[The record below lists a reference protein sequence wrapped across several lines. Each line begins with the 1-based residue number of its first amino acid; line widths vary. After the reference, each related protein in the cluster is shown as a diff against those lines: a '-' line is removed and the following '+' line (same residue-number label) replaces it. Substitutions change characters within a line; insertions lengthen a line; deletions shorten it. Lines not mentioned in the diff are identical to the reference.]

1 MDICPKRLRAM
12 VTSLPT
18 IARPADRRD
27 HYEPATV
34 CRLNRHG
41 DGTSA
46 STFNIPSRTVLA
58 GV

>member
-1 MDICPKRLRAM
+1 MKP
-12 VTSLPT
+12 SLPI
-18 IARPADRRD
+18 IARPADRRE
-27 HYEPATV
+27 YYGPATV

-58 GV
+58 GVQP

>member
-1 MDICPKRLRAM
+1 M

-27 HYEPATV
+27 YYEPATV
-34 CRLNRHG
+34 CRLNPRG
-41 DGTSA
+41 ADTSA

-58 GV
+58 GVQP

>member
-18 IARPADRRD
+18 IARPEAWRDYYETATGFRSNPHGAD
-27 HYEPATV
+27 
-34 CRLNRHG
+34 
-41 DGTSA
+41 TSA
-46 STFNIPSRTVLA
+46 STCHIPSRAMLA

>member
-1 MDICPKRLRAM
+1 M

-27 HYEPATV
+27 YYDPATV
-34 CRLNRHG
+34 CRLNPRG
-41 DGTSA
+41 ADTSA